1 MMTQT
6 TPRLAGL
13 ILFAFM
19 TGNLAWGAQP
29 YRARHA
35 MVVSG
40 ETNATDVGLGVLK
53 AGGNAID
60 AAVAMGF
67 VLGVTHSGMTGLGGG
82 GYILVRMADGRTDFF
97 DFREQA
103 PGRASRGMFLDA
115 NGKLS
120 QDSVIGWKAVAVPGN
135 VKGFETAHR
144 KFGTRPWAEL
154 LQPAIKLAAE
164 GHPLSYMRAMA
175 FRDSP
180 NSARLEKFVESKQIF
195 LNNGR
200 YYEPGDLLVQKEL
213 AQTLARI
220 ARDGSKD
227 FYEGETAHRLA
238 DAMASHGG
246 LITLADLKAFNVS
259 ERPPLL
265 GRYKGYEIVTASGSS
280 SGGVGLLQLLGI
292 LEGIDYSKTGA
303 GSAASLHYLAEAM
316 RRCFADRSEY
326 IGDPDFFHVPYD
338 SLLDPKH
345 IANLRASIDP
355 DHATP
360 SDQVRPAKFAIRE
373 GGDTTHFAVADAAGN
388 AVAVTVTL
396 NSQYGSAVTAP
407 GLGFLLND
415 NMDNFAANPGKTNQ
429 YGLVQGEANAIQP
442 HKRPVASMTP
452 TIVLKDGRL
461 FMIVGTPGG
470 PTILNSVLQ
479 ALLNVVDF
487 HMNAQDAVAA
497 PRIHH
502 QWYPDKLFLEPG
514 FSPDT
519 IALLKA
525 RGHNIEMKGSN
536 NDMNMVLMEG
546 GWIQAGVDPRR
557 EGKAAGY

>member
-1 MMTQT
+1 
-6 TPRLAGL
+6 
-13 ILFAFM
+13 
-19 TGNLAWGAQP
+19 
-29 YRARHA
+29 
-35 MVVSG
+35 
-40 ETNATDVGLGVLK
+40 
-53 AGGNAID
+53 
-60 AAVAMGF
+60 
-67 VLGVTHSGMTGLGGG
+67 
-82 GYILVRMADGRTDFF
+82 
-97 DFREQA
+97 
-103 PGRASRGMFLDA
+103 
-115 NGKLS
+115 
-120 QDSVIGWKAVAVPGN
+120 
-135 VKGFETAHR
+135 
-144 KFGTRPWAEL
+144 
-154 LQPAIKLAAE
+154 
-164 GHPLSYMRAMA
+164 
-175 FRDSP
+175 
-180 NSARLEKFVESKQIF
+180 
-195 LNNGR
+195 
-200 YYEPGDLLVQKEL
+200 
-213 AQTLARI
+213 
-220 ARDGSKD
+220 
-227 FYEGETAHRLA
+227 
-238 DAMASHGG
+238 
-246 LITLADLKAFNVS
+246 
-259 ERPPLL
+259 
-265 GRYKGYEIVTASGSS
+265 
-280 SGGVGLLQLLGI
+280 
-292 LEGIDYSKTGA
+292 
-303 GSAASLHYLAEAM
+303 
-316 RRCFADRSEY
+316 
-326 IGDPDFFHVPYD
+326 
-338 SLLDPKH
+338 
-345 IANLRASIDP
+345 
-355 DHATP
+355 
-360 SDQVRPAKFAIRE
+360 VRPAKFAIRE

-452 TIVLKDGRL
+452 TIVLKHGRL

-479 ALLNVVDF
+479 ALLHVVDF